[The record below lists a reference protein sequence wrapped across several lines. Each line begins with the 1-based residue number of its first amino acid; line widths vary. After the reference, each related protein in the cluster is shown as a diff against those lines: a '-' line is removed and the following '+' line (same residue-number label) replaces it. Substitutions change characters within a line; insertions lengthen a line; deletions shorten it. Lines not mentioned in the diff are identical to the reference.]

1 MANATGAFGLKP
13 VRMANGSPY
22 NGAVESC
29 YIASG
34 YATALFIGD
43 PVMLSDEADDKDAT
57 GYMFSVE
64 KAGVADGSV
73 IFGVIVGF
81 EPLVT
86 DLSKPYN
93 PASTARVAK
102 VCRADGVIFEIR
114 GDGGGTP
121 TKAFPGLN
129 AIMVQTAAGSTATG
143 LSGIH
148 LDEGTGTAPS
158 ADQSNPLYI
167 LRVKNKPDNVL
178 GDNAIYEV
186 EINTPYNATG
196 RTLGVAGS

>member
-1 MANATGAFGLKP
+1 MANATGAFGLRP
-13 VRMANGSPY
+13 VRRADGAPWT
-22 NGAVESC
+22 GAVESC

-43 PVMLSDEADDKDAT
+43 PVILSDEADDKDAT
-57 GYMFSVE
+57 GYMYSVE
-64 KAGVADGSV
+64 KAGVADGSI

-86 DLSKPYN
+86 DLTKQYN
-93 PASTARVAK
+93 PASTERVAK
-102 VCRADGVIFEIR
+102 VVRADGTIFQIR
-114 GDGGGTP
+114 GDGGGTV
-121 TKAFPGLN
+121 TSAFPGLN
-129 AIMVQTAAGSTATG
+129 AIMIQTAAGSTATG

-148 LDEGTGTAPS
+148 LDEGSGTAPS
-158 ADQSNPLYI
+158 ANQSNPLYI
-167 LRVKNKPDNVL
+167 LRMVNKPDNVL
-178 GDNAIYEV
+178 GDNVIYEV